1 MKRSWLALAAV
12 TAFFA
17 AAAAIAGSFV
27 ANPIRL
33 FVPAGASATSV
44 TLENTGPEA
53 VLLQSE
59 VLAWSQSDGKD
70 VLVPSDD
77 LVVSPP
83 IFRIAPGASQIVR
96 VGLAARGAEDRELT
110 YRLFLQEVPQPA
122 TPGAQGIS
130 VALRLGLPVFI
141 TPRARAAPQLVWRA
155 QREADGL
162 RLTVNNAGNAHAQLL
177 DCRVTREDGTLLAEQ
192 PLGAYVLPGATR
204 SWLVRTRQ
212 PWRGEK
218 LRISAQTASGDVSAD
233 IAGDQLGARPPP

>member
-1 MKRSWLALAAV
+1 MKRVRLALAA
-12 TAFFA
+12 AGLLLYA
-17 AAAAIAGSFV
+17 AAAVAGSFS

-44 TLENTGPEA
+44 TLENTGAEA
-53 VLLQSE
+53 VLVQSE
-59 VLAWSQSDGKD
+59 VVAWSQSDGKD
-70 VLVPSDD
+70 VLVRSDD

-96 VGLAARGAEDRELT
+96 VGLAGRSAEDRELT

-122 TPGAQGIS
+122 AAGAQGIS

-141 TPRARAAPQLVWRA
+141 TPRVRATPQLAWRA

-162 RLTVNNAGNAHAQLL
+162 RLTVTNAGNAHAQLL
-177 DCRVTREDGTLLAEQ
+177 DCRVAREDGVLLAEQ

-204 SWLVRTRQ
+204 SWLVKTRQ

-233 IAGDQLGARPPP
+233 IAGDQPGVRPAP